1 MPKPDYVST
10 TNACKLCTP
19 MGAALAFRGIEQSVP
34 YLHGSQGCATYMRRY
49 IISHFREPMDIAS
62 SSLNEKNA
70 VFGGG
75 PNLKQ
80 GLLNARRKYGAQLV
94 GVATTCLTETIGDDV
109 PGIIHEFKKEFAQEN
124 LPELVTVSTPSYN
137 GTHMDGWH
145 AAVRSIVEQLTDG
158 QLTKDRSRGNALN
171 LLPGFVSP
179 ADIRHLKEIT
189 DSFGLATTVL
199 PDYSET
205 LDGPA
210 LEDYEL
216 IPSGGTP
223 IKAIK
228 GMGEAKATIEF
239 GSTLSN
245 IKTAGDTLFDKH
257 GVPLYRLRMPIGLRG
272 SDDLFL
278 TLSRLSGKE
287 TPKEMAMDRGRL
299 VDAYVDGHKYLF
311 GRKAL
316 VYGEEDLVTGLVA
329 FLAEI
334 GVKPVIA
341 ASGGKSGLLKKA
353 IREVC
358 PGLIPDMPEVMDD
371 VDFYQIRELAAARK
385 TDLII
390 GNSKGAAIAR
400 ELNVPLVRVGF
411 PVHDR
416 FGAQRILHLGYRGTQ
431 NLLDTIVNTI
441 IAEKQANNYVGYGYM

>member
-1 MPKPDYVST
+1 
-10 TNACKLCTP
+10 
-19 MGAALAFRGIEQSVP
+19 
-34 YLHGSQGCATYMRRY
+34 
-49 IISHFREPMDIAS
+49 
-62 SSLNEKNA
+62 
-70 VFGGG
+70 
-75 PNLKQ
+75 
-80 GLLNARRKYGAQLV
+80 
-94 GVATTCLTETIGDDV
+94 
-109 PGIIHEFKKEFAQEN
+109 
-124 LPELVTVSTPSYN
+124 
-137 GTHMDGWH
+137 
-145 AAVRSIVEQLTDG
+145 
-158 QLTKDRSRGNALN
+158 
-171 LLPGFVSP
+171 
-179 ADIRHLKEIT
+179 
-189 DSFGLATTVL
+189 VL